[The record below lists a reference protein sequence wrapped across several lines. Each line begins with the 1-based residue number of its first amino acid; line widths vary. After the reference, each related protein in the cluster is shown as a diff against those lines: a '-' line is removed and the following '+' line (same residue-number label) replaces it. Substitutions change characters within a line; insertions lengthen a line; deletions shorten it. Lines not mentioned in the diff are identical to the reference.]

1 VELHTEEKIKISQ
14 VDKAINV
21 MIVDETPQDWRFWR
35 AFNRVLSRQ
44 NDLALRVYA
53 ALLERKGD
61 FSSRDLA
68 SLVDAPLYSVRRVL
82 GDLYELGLVERD
94 RLERG
99 HMTFDT
105 WRVKV
110 AVLGIVR
117 LIPRK
122 YFRGEYP
129 VE

>member
-1 VELHTEEKIKISQ
+1 MHTEEKIKIS
-14 VDKAINV
+14 KIEKTINV
-21 MIVDETPQDWRFWR
+21 MIVDETPQDWRFWK

-53 ALLERKGD
+53 ALLERKGQ

-68 SLVDAPLYSVRRVL
+68 SIVDVPLYSVRRVL
-82 GDLYELGLVERD
+82 ADLYELGLVERD
-94 RLERG
+94 RRERG
-99 HMTFDT
+99 HMTFDN
-105 WRVKV
+105 WRVKT
-110 AVLGIVR
+110 AIMGFVR

-122 YFRGEYP
+122 YFRGDYP